1 MPKYRILLNGRNF
14 WMNLE
19 NTFGRF
25 GFFTWRYVEAPT
37 PEEAER
43 LAVDVVRGEETLRSA
58 ALNASSDPPT
68 IYVEEI
74 DELESFDGIT
84 PPGARSGMQT
94 WLARPICCG
103 HCLTARTPWLSS
115 ARSYRVIGHPICSP
129 SKSRSRFSST
139 FCGRSYSL
147 LATPTMSNG
156 SSPSCRMPPP
166 ANTRAGL
173 SSGLPHDGL

>member
-25 GFFTWRYVEAPT
+25 GFYTWRYVESPT

-58 ALNASSDPPT
+58 VLNASSETTT

-84 PPGARSGMQT
+84 PAGAGRT
-94 WLARPICCG
+94 W
-103 HCLTARTPWLSS
+103 
-115 ARSYRVIGHPICSP
+115 YREDD
-129 SKSRSRFSST
+129 T
-139 FCGRSYSL
+139 QQ
-147 LATPTMSNG
+147 
-156 SSPSCRMPPP
+156 
-166 ANTRAGL
+166 
-173 SSGLPHDGL
+173 